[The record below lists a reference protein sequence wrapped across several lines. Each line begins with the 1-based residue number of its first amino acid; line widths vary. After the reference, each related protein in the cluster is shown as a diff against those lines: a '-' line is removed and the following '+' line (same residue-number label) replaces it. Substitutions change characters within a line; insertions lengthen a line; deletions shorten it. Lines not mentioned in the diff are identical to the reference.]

1 MEIIKPNTKIDF
13 VGRRKIA
20 VIFSLVLILVGF
32 SSLLFKGGPNYGID
46 FAGGT
51 LVQIKFTEA
60 TDAAA
65 IRGALGALD
74 LGSFAVQ
81 RYGDE
86 GNEFLIR
93 AQNTSGELE
102 GLSHAMAAALEGKY
116 GAGSVEIRRA
126 EMVGPQVGK
135 DLREKGMMAVLYAMV
150 GILIYVSWRFEFRYA
165 VGAVIALVH
174 DVTITLG
181 AFSLFNMEIDL
192 PVIAAFLAIIGYSLN
207 DTIIVYDRIRENL
220 GKHSKEG
227 LASVINHS
235 INETLSRTILTSG
248 TTLLVVAALFIFGGG
263 VIHTFAFA
271 LLVGIMIGTYSSIF
285 VASPLLLFWE
295 NRKGGQDAGKVAAA
309 GGKV

>member
-1 MEIIKPNTKIDF
+1 M
-13 VGRRKIA
+13 
-20 VIFSLVLILVGF
+20 
-32 SSLLFKGGPNYGID
+32 
-46 FAGGT
+46 
-51 LVQIKFTEA
+51 QIKFTEA
-60 TDAAA
+60 TDATA
-65 IRGALGALD
+65 IREALSDLD

-81 RYGDE
+81 RFGEEGD
-86 GNEFLIR
+86 EFLIR
-93 AQNTSGELE
+93 AQNTSAELE
-102 GLSHAMAAALEGKY
+102 GLSHTMAAALEGKY

-135 DLREKGMMAVLYAMV
+135 DLREKGLMAVLYAMI
-150 GILIYVSWRFEFRYA
+150 GILVYVSWRFEFRYA
-165 VGAVIALVH
+165 VGAVIALLH
-174 DVTITLG
+174 DVLITLG

-271 LLVGIMIGTYSSIF
+271 LLVGIVIGTYSSIF

-295 NRKGGQDAGKVAAA
+295 NRKGGQDAGKVATA
-309 GGKV
+309 GGKA